1 MIVETGHW
9 YLSGGEFDAKDEHWN
24 QHCVGQTH
32 RHIYY
37 SSFDVSIIPAFFA
50 QVQTYVDYRYLSIRG
65 LQGQSGDTSD
75 SMLIVTWYSISNC
88 CAISLE
94 IPLSG
99 FQIYTNPT
107 NTLL

>member
-37 SSFDVSIIPAFFA
+37 SSFGVSIIPAFFA

-65 LQGQSGDTSD
+65 LQGQMNYRSLA
-75 SMLIVTWYSISNC
+75 LI
-88 CAISLE
+88 L
-94 IPLSG
+94 
-99 FQIYTNPT
+99 
-107 NTLL
+107 